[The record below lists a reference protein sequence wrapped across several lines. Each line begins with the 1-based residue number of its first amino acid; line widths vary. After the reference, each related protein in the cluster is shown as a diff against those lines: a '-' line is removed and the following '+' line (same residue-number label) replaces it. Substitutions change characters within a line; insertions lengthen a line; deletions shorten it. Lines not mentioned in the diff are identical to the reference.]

1 MSLTESPQRRRDL
14 RVLVLSAD
22 VGEGHVAA
30 ARALSEG
37 LRALGTVDVV
47 ERDGL
52 SAFGP
57 ITRHLIRDG
66 YRWQLRWAPWTY
78 ATGYWLFTRLAPAR
92 AIGALALSVT
102 GQRRLRRLMRRDAPD
117 IVVTTHPAL
126 TCALGRMRMRRRLAV
141 PLCAA
146 ITDLADYRLW
156 SHRGA
161 DLHLV
166 MHEHALAPAKRST
179 GARACSC
186 ITRCRSAPR
195 CDHRR

>member
-37 LRALGTVDVV
+37 LRALGTVDVI

-52 SAFGP
+52 SAFGAV
-57 ITRHLIRDG
+57 TRHLIRDG

-92 AIGALALSVT
+92 AIGVLALSVT
-102 GQRRLRRLMRRDAPD
+102 GSGVCAGSCTARRPTSSSRP
-117 IVVTTHPAL
+117 T
-126 TCALGRMRMRRRLAV
+126 
-141 PLCAA
+141 
-146 ITDLADYRLW
+146 
-156 SHRGA
+156 
-161 DLHLV
+161 
-166 MHEHALAPAKRST
+166 
-179 GARACSC
+179 
-186 ITRCRSAPR
+186 PR
-195 CDHRR
+195 